1 MRNNPDK
8 NFPNKVPNVDLVLG
22 GHDHVIMEEF
32 VNGVPVIKSGT
43 NFNNVGLIKI
53 YPKTHPTSHVG
64 ARFSYDW
71 IIYKIAITEKV
82 D

>member
-1 MRNNPDK
+1 M
-8 NFPNKVPNVDLVLG
+8 DLVLG

-53 YPKTHPTSHVG
+53 YAKTHSADHEGV
-64 ARFSYDW
+64 RFNYDW
-71 IIYKIAITEKV
+71 KIFKV
-82 D
+82 TIA